1 MIRNGV
7 YTLYQGKE
15 YMLGET
21 ILENEPIKYWVKS
34 MDSNDLANGFY
45 LYERPKTMIIKGV
58 EYELPPREI
67 GKPNVYLKDITPSEV
82 DEVYDVSTF
91 GYYEGYLVVINSER
105 ENTYC
110 LGVPENQALARK
122 LGFEE
127 IERGVLRK
135 WVPKEKVERIFEEK
149 RPLPHFFG
157 L

>member
-21 ILENEPIKYWVKS
+21 ILENEPIKYWIKS

-82 DEVYDVSTF
+82 DEVYHINTLAEYKNVTMAVIGENDTQ
-91 GYYEGYLVVINSER
+91 YLLYIGDEVGN
-105 ENTYC
+105 
-110 LGVPENQALARK
+110 G
-122 LGFEE
+122 LGFENIGRSE
-127 IERGVLRK
+127 YQK
-135 WVPKEKVERIFEEK
+135 WINKEDVANVHEVK
-149 RPLPHFFG
+149 RPASNFFG
-157 L
+157 S